1 MKSLISYFK
10 QRKFRNQFINTLY
23 EFHGLLLANIN
34 EKKIKKAQ
42 KQNQPIEPHYLT
54 MIRAARIVSKVQKI
68 SGARDGAELLAN
80 LLYSETILMREV
92 LQAKKDGL
100 SIRNETIQESIEE
113 IAIGFEK
120 TVDHYYDLRTEGM
133 REEMKIGRELRAQ
146 RERMTAHKRIDHK

>member
-10 QRKFRNQFINTLY
+10 QRKFRNYFINTLY
-23 EFHGLLLANIN
+23 EFHGLLLSNIN

-42 KQNQPIEPHYLT
+42 KQNKPIEPHYLT
-54 MIRAARIVSKVQKI
+54 MIRAARITSKVQKI
-68 SGARDGAELLAN
+68 SGSRDGGELLAN
-80 LLYSETILMREV
+80 LLYSETILMRQV

-100 SIRNETIQESIEE
+100 SIRNETESIEE

-120 TVDHYYDLRTEGM
+120 TVDHYYELRTEGM
-133 REEMKIGRELRAQ
+133 REEMQISRELRAQ